1 MPITR
6 AKATALLNQREM
18 ALYDDSR
25 ANAIRNL
32 DQKALSTRISRA
44 REARDRARDLVQ
56 RQKLSSRDRTG
67 NKRGTSGLANQR
79 SKDKVELTTDIL
91 RRFEAQLDKAAD
103 ADAAPRASTKAGK
116 KAPRKSASRRA
127 DRRDA
132 RKTTRKAAR
141 GAGRKAAS
149 GSATTAATKKSS
161 AKKSAGSAS
170 KSTRPATRTAA
181 KKTGA
186 AKAGARRA
194 SPTTAGA
201 TRSGAR
207 KTATGKAVAAKA
219 GASGGGANKTAKT
232 SARKTAKKTAERKSA
247 TRKLTPKQA
256 LKRTRALLEAKQARD
271 REPKPWETLGG
282 HGPDAAGQPG
292 FQSGTAARR
301 ALELHAGEA
310 RIPAIQGSIS
320 TRDRINQGKRDHRGG
335 D

>member
-32 DQKALSTRISRA
+32 DQKALSTRITRA
-44 REARDRARDLVQ
+44 REARNRARDLVQ

-91 RRFEAQLDKAAD
+91 RRFEAQLDKVAD
-103 ADAAPRASTKAGK
+103 ADATPRASAKAGRTPAR
-116 KAPRKSASRRA
+116 KAASRRA

-132 RKTTRKAAR
+132 RKTTR
-141 GAGRKAAS
+141 GASRAPAS
-149 GSATTAATKKSS
+149 GSVKNKTATTKKSS
-161 AKKSAGSAS
+161 AKKSAGSTS
-170 KSTRPATRTAA
+170 RSTRPATRTAA
-181 KKTGA
+181 KKSGT
-186 AKAGARRA
+186 AKAGARKTG
-194 SPTTAGA
+194 PTTAGA
-201 TRSGAR
+201 ARSAAGKAG
-207 KTATGKAVAAKA
+207 TGKAVTAKA
-219 GASGGGANKTAKT
+219 GASRRGTK
-232 SARKTAKKTAERKSA
+232 KTAKKAAKKTAARKSA

-301 ALELHAGEA
+301 ALELHAGES
-310 RIPAIQGSIS
+310 RMPAIKGSIS